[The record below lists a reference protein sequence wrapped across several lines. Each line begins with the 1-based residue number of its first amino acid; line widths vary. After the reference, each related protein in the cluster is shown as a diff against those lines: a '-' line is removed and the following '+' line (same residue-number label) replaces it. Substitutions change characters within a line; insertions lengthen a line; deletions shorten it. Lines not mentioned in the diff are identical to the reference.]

1 MLNTIKNSVKNTNHW
16 LTGALISL
24 PGPSFASSSGIT
36 LVSIV
41 EHVIGYLTG
50 DLARVTGV
58 AAIIISGYLFLF
70 QHRIQKTTF
79 ISIAAGMGIILG
91 GSTLADELWG

>member
-1 MLNTIKNSVKNTNHW
+1 MIKTIKNSVKNTNHW
-16 LTGALISL
+16 LVSILISL
-24 PGPSFASSSGIT
+24 PGPSFASSGIT
-36 LVSIV
+36 LVSIAQNG
-41 EHVIGYLTG
+41 IDYLTG

-58 AAIIISGYLFLF
+58 AAVVISGYLFLF

>member
-1 MLNTIKNSVKNTNHW
+1 MIKKIKQGIKNTNHW
-16 LTGALISL
+16 LVSAFVSL
-24 PGPSFASSSGIT
+24 PAPCFASSGIT

-41 EHVIGYLTG
+41 ENTIDYLTG
-50 DLARVTGV
+50 DLARVCGV
-58 AAIIISGYLFLF
+58 AAVVISGYLFLF

-91 GSTLADELWG
+91 GSTLANELWG

>member
-1 MLNTIKNSVKNTNHW
+1 MIKTIKNSVKNTNHW
-16 LTGALISL
+16 LVGTLISL

-36 LVSIV
+36 VVSILQ
-41 EHVIGYLTG
+41 HAIDYLTG

-58 AAIIISGYLFLF
+58 AAVVISGYLFLA

-79 ISIAAGMGIILG
+79 IAIAVGMGIILG

>member
-41 EHVIGYLTG
+41 EHVI
-50 DLARVTGV
+50 V
-58 AAIIISGYLFLF
+58 SGYLFLF